1 MQSTGGLPRAG
12 PVLRRTLGGSDTP
25 KTSSGRHRRLRC
37 LVWTRRVQCRRCR
50 PIAVR
55 IDFSFPLRRWRIRV
69 SIADDRCRCARR
81 RCVVGTRIVGQA
93 EDTHADGDKRYGR
106 RAQHDRRART
116 TGRDERTHIRGR
128 LRRRHTRADTLARK
142 HTHTHTG
149 ASQHFSTRGE
159 RILRRERSATTVTIT
174 II

>member
-1 MQSTGGLPRAG
+1 MWTAG
-12 PVLRRTLGGSDTP
+12 
-25 KTSSGRHRRLRC
+25 
-37 LVWTRRVQCRRCR
+37 
-50 PIAVR
+50 AVRR
-55 IDFSFPLRRWRIRV
+55 IDFSLSLRRRWRIRV
-69 SIADDRCRCARR
+69 SYADGRRRCARR

-128 LRRRHTRADTLARK
+128 LRRRHTQADTLAHTHT

-149 ASQHFSTRGE
+149 ARQHFSMGTRGE
-159 RILRRERSATTVTIT
+159 RIYATRAQCDDGDGHN
-174 II
+174 